1 MLVKLDESMKKFSFV
16 VPITVFFV
24 NVLGFWNE
32 IVVVY
37 NSLRLPLKVAELFLC
52 FMIYSLIVS
61 GIYKMATGESPDKM
75 MVSFSPYIFLPLLS
89 VFIDP
94 RWSILILFLV
104 SVLFFNRLDKKTI
117 LVILIRTPALF
128 LFIWKISSWM
138 R

>member
-1 MLVKLDESMKKFSFV
+1 MSVKLDESMKKFSFV

-37 NSLRLPLKVAELFLC
+37 NSLRVPLKVAELFLC
-52 FMIYSLIVS
+52 FMIYSLVVS
-61 GIYKMATGESPDKM
+61 GVYKMTTGRSPDEM

-89 VFIDP
+89 VFFDP
-94 RWSILILFLV
+94 RKAVLILFLV
-104 SVLFFNRLDKKTI
+104 SVFFFHRMDKKTI
-117 LVILIRTPALF
+117 FIFLIRVSTLF
-128 LFIWKISSWM
+128 FFIWKISSWM